1 VAELTIDGVTASGL
15 ARRWGVP
22 RVDLYGV
29 TPSALD
35 AVHALAAAR
44 GASGSVVI
52 ADQQTA
58 GRGRDGPTWWSPPGG
73 VWLGML
79 MGASAAAARTLAI
92 RAGLAVAE
100 GLDAL
105 LGGPVTQLKW
115 PNDVVLDNRKVGGIL
130 CEARWQGT
138 ALQGLAMGVGINV
151 VNALPPE
158 LAGRA
163 IALSELVPGVRRLDV
178 LDALVPTLA
187 RISGEPAPLGDA
199 ELAAFAARDW
209 LRGRLLRR
217 PVAGRAAGLRA
228 DGALLVEV
236 GTSTAG
242 VQDGRVELA

>member
-1 VAELTIDGVTASGL
+1 MTIDGLTASVL

-22 RVDLYGV
+22 HVDVHDVLS
-29 TPSALD
+29 SALD
-35 AVHALAAAR
+35 AVHALAGAR
-44 GASGSVVI
+44 GTPSSVVI
-52 ADQQTA
+52 AEQQTA
-58 GRGRDGPTWWSPPGG
+58 GRGRDGPTWSSPPGG

-79 MGASAAAARTLAI
+79 MGSSSVAARTLAI

-100 GLDAL
+100 GLDRL

-138 ALQGLAMGVGINV
+138 TLQGLALGIGVNV
-151 VNALPPE
+151 VNTLPPE
-158 LAGRA
+158 LVGRA
-163 IALSELVPGVRRLDV
+163 ITLSELVPGVRRVDV
-178 LDALVPTLA
+178 LDALVPALA
-187 RISGEPAPLGDA
+187 RLSVAHAPLGDA
-199 ELAAFAARDW
+199 ELAAFATRDW

-217 PVAGRAAGLRA
+217 PVAGRAAGLRS

-242 VQDGRVELA
+242 VQDGRIELA